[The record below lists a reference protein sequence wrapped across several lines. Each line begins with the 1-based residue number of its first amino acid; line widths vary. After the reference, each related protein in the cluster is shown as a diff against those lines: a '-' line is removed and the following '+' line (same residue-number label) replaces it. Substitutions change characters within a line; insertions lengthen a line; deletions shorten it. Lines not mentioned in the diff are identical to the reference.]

1 MLPPR
6 AIALLEPNLILR
18 GCILELLPE
27 VLQQQGLKGLVLDVD
42 DTLVSTRTARV
53 SPDVKVWMEGI
64 RQVAQVV
71 LVSNNLNRIRIHRIA
86 KELNTPYLFGA
97 GKPSRKKVRQAVQQM
112 NLPFHEVGM
121 VGDRLFTDVI
131 VGNRLGMFTVL
142 VEPMWHG
149 TRQGTPHKC
158 IRQFEIWLS
167 HRLGATV
174 KL

>member
-1 MLPPR
+1 MLPRR
-6 AIALLEPNLILR
+6 AITLLEPKLILR
-18 GCILELLPE
+18 GCILELLPSMLE
-27 VLQQQGLKGLVLDVD
+27 RQGLKGLVLDVD

-53 SPDVKVWMEGI
+53 SPDVKVWMAEI
-64 RQVAQVV
+64 CQVVQVV

-97 GKPSRKKVRQAVQQM
+97 GKPSRRKVRQAVQQM
-112 NLPFHEVGM
+112 NLPFHQVGM

-149 TRQGTPHKC
+149 NRKSQYRC

-167 HRLGATV
+167 HQLGATV
-174 KL
+174 RL